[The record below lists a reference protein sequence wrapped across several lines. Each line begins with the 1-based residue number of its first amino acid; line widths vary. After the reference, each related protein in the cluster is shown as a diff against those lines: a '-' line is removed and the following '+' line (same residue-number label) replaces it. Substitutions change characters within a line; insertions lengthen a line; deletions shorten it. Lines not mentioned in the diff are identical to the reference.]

1 MAMGEAV
8 GIGEDNSAVRG
19 DPGDLAF
26 DISRDLI
33 CTAGD
38 EGRFTSVNA
47 AWETTLGWSREALMS
62 QPLIDFVHP
71 EDADRTRV
79 ALARVA
85 ERDRELIAFETRFR
99 TRAGEY
105 RWLHW
110 NARSDGEIWF
120 AVVFDVTERKR
131 TERQVLEAIEDGRLL
146 AYGQPIVEPSTGR
159 IVQEELLVRLRM
171 DGGGRVAL
179 PSEFLPAAERSG
191 TILAIDEW
199 MVRKGLALAE
209 RGRHVE
215 INLSARS
222 IANEDLMNELA
233 ERVAGIG
240 IAARRL
246 VFEITETAALE
257 NLAEAQYLAE
267 RLGRLGALIAL
278 DDFGTGFASLT
289 NLRQLPVQI
298 LKIDASFVGGMS
310 ASVEDR
316 ALVRGI
322 AAIAKELRL
331 QTVAEGVED
340 VTTYEL
346 LRGYRVDR
354 AQGYLIGRPI
364 PV

>member
-1 MAMGEAV
+1 MTTGEAV
-8 GIGEDNSAVRG
+8 GIGEENDAIRA

-33 CTAGD
+33 CTASD
-38 EGRFTSVNA
+38 DGRLSSLNT
-47 AWETTLGWSREALMS
+47 AWETTLGWGREELMS
-62 QPLIDFVHP
+62 RPLVEFVHP
-71 EDADRTRV
+71 ADADRTRLE
-79 ALARVA
+79 LARVG
-85 ERDRELIAFETRFR
+85 EGDRELIAFESRFR
-99 TRAGEY
+99 TRGGEY

-110 NARSDGEIWF
+110 KARSDGETWF
-120 AVVFDVTERKR
+120 AVAFDVTDGKLAER
-131 TERQVLEAIEDGRLL
+131 EVLEAIQDGRLL
-146 AYGQPIVEPSTGR
+146 AYGQPIIEPSTGR

-171 DGGGRVAL
+171 NEDGRVAL
-179 PSEFLPAAERSG
+179 PAEFLPAAERSG
-191 TILAIDEW
+191 AILAIDEW

-222 IANEDLMNELA
+222 IADEELMNELA
-233 ERVAGIG
+233 ERVAGVG
-240 IAARRL
+240 VAARRL

-257 NLAEAQYLAE
+257 NLEEAQDLAE

-278 DDFGTGFASLT
+278 DDFGTGYASLT

-298 LKIDASFVGGMS
+298 LKIDASFVAGMS

-322 AAIAKELRL
+322 AAIAKELGL

-340 VTTYEL
+340 VATYEL
-346 LRGYRVDR
+346 LRDYRVDR